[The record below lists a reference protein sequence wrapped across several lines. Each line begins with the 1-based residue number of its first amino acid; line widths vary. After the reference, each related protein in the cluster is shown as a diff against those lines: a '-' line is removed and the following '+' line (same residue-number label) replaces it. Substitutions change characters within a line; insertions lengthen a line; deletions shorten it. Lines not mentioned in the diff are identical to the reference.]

1 MSLKLGQSL
10 ACLMAGQENEEQ
22 RSNRSARI
30 RLSLVQDIV
39 HSVTEGKV
47 KTPKSVLLPTVVKQL
62 TDNTEIINTLNK
74 LGHGV
79 SYSILSEMHTENAYI
94 IQDQQ
99 QADFILPLKCLKENF
114 TLYVAENIDRKEE
127 TLSGTRSGADPE
139 VLKKEGGGLQD
150 LQIG

>member
-1 MSLKLGQSL
+1 M
-10 ACLMAGQENEEQ
+10 
-22 RSNRSARI
+22 
-30 RLSLVQDIV
+30 QDIV
-39 HSVTEGKV
+39 YSVTEGKV

-94 IQDQQ
+94 IQYQQ
-99 QADFILPLKCLKENF
+99 QADVILPLNCLKESF
-114 TLYVAENIDRKEE
+114 TVYVADNIDRKEE

>member
-1 MSLKLGQSL
+1 MT
-10 ACLMAGQENEEQ
+10 GQENEEQ

-39 HSVTEGKV
+39 YSVTEGKV

-79 SYSILSEMHTENAYI
+79 SYSILSEMHLENAYT

-99 QADFILPLKCLKENF
+99 KADVNFLLNCLKESF
-114 TLYVAENIDRKEE
+114 TVYVADNIDRKEE
-127 TLSGTRSGADPE
+127 TL
-139 VLKKEGGGLQD
+139 
-150 LQIG
+150 

>member
-1 MSLKLGQSL
+1 MT
-10 ACLMAGQENEEQ
+10 GQENEEQ

-39 HSVTEGKV
+39 YSVTEGKV

-79 SYSILSEMHTENAYI
+79 SYSILSDMHTENALHHSI
-94 IQDQQ
+94 S
-99 QADFILPLKCLKENF
+99 ATSRRHLATELSK
-114 TLYVAENIDRKEE
+114 RK
-127 TLSGTRSGADPE
+127 LHCIRC
-139 VLKKEGGGLQD
+139 K
-150 LQIG
+150 